1 MFIRI
6 PLLDWNFQQI
16 EKKILQCPDGLL
28 RNAEQGGGAGEDKDE
43 DSEEDVNGQVGGAK
57 VGRQT
62 REQEGDEARQP
73 LKVVEKILYYETSFF
88 K

>member
-1 MFIRI
+1 MK
-6 PLLDWNFQQI
+6 
-16 EKKILQCPDGLL
+16 KKILQCPDGLFGD
-28 RNAEQGGGAGEDKDE
+28 AKQGGGAGEDKDE

-73 LKVVEKILYYETSFF
+73 LKVVEKILYYEISFF